1 MHRGG
6 CRYNNG
12 MEHLIE
18 YHEQRFQVRRE
29 VSVCRLV
36 EGGLGFDA
44 AGDLQT
50 LAREGT
56 DGDWN

>member
-1 MHRGG
+1 
-6 CRYNNG
+6 

-36 EGGLGFDA
+36 EVGLGFDA

-50 LAREGT
+50 VSREGT